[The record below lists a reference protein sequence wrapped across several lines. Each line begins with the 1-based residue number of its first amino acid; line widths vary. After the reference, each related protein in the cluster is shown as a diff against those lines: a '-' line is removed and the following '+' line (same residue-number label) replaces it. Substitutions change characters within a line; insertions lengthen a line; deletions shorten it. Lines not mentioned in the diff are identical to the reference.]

1 MLPKTPISFFLHQSF
16 FNVFMGYRKEIC
28 PKIDQRNNDTM
39 LESTF
44 ISDLWVTILYNVDIH
59 RVACSLG
66 AITLFPLKTV
76 RRTFSYW
83 AIKALFYA
91 KNFFC
96 STMWKENIKAQVTYL
111 LLWPSSGSAGKDRL
125 WNYLNVCFIIDL
137 YISLTIYFPWHFT
150 ISSRNCLIAY
160 FYLRLCSP
168 W

>member
-1 MLPKTPISFFLHQSF
+1 MWWIILGLFVPVNLNPRKRVVAHINSFQASVSFLCTLNLPYLSFLHQSF
-16 FNVFMGYRKEIC
+16 FNVFTGYRKENC
-28 PKIDQRNNDTM
+28 PKTDQKNNDTM

-44 ISDLWVTILYNVDIH
+44 ISDLWVTVLYNVDIH

-96 STMWKENIKAQVTYL
+96 GTMWKENIKAEVTSL
-111 LLWPSSGSAGKDRL
+111 L
-125 WNYLNVCFIIDL
+125 
-137 YISLTIYFPWHFT
+137 
-150 ISSRNCLIAY
+150 
-160 FYLRLCSP
+160 
-168 W
+168 

>member
-1 MLPKTPISFFLHQSF
+1 MHPKPPIFFFLHQSF
-16 FNVFMGYRKEIC
+16 LNVFTRYRKENC
-28 PKIDQRNNDTM
+28 PKIDQRNNDTI

-44 ISDLWVTILYNVDIH
+44 ISDLWVTFLHNADIH
-59 RVACSLG
+59 RVVCSLG
-66 AITLFPLKTV
+66 AITLKTV
-76 RRTFSYW
+76 RRTFLYW

-96 STMWKENIKAQVTYL
+96 STMWKENIKAQVTSL

-137 YISLTIYFPWHFT
+137 YISLTIYFPWYFT